1 MSNAFMIMGLTR
13 RVSKFNEDKKDNVIS
28 VETLDDI
35 REICFHVEHI
45 FELKQDTIEGL
56 HDICHKCLV
65 AYDHM
70 TPNYDKEA
78 MLKRINS
85 IRFDLLL
92 ELKTAKINIF

>member
-13 RVSKFNEDKKDNVIS
+13 RVSQFNDDKKNNIVS
-28 VETLDDI
+28 VETLDNI

-45 FELKQDTIEGL
+45 FELKKETVEGL

-70 TPNYDKEA
+70 TPNFDKA
-78 MLKRINS
+78 DMLKRINA

-92 ELKTAKINIF
+92 ELKSAKINIF

>member
-1 MSNAFMIMGLTR
+1 MIMGLTR
-13 RVSKFNEDKKDNVIS
+13 RVSQFNEDKKENVVS
-28 VETLDDI
+28 AETLDNI

-45 FELKQDTIEGL
+45 FEISQETVEGL

-70 TPNYDKEA
+70 TPGFDEKE